1 MEDQVKP
8 CHSSANNPNMMISA
22 ERRWHMNDR
31 THAVEI
37 ARMRY
42 ACYVAIFGLGV
53 SAALVVLL
61 VFGAGMRASAD
72 IVAIVGTFT
81 GVSGTLVGAF
91 FGLQI
96 GAAGREQERAER
108 RDAERMTRMA
118 FGVMTEDQYKE
129 TMKMVKGESS
139 TGM

>member
-1 MEDQVKP
+1 
-8 CHSSANNPNMMISA
+8 
-22 ERRWHMNDR
+22 MNDR